1 VTLIL
6 ADTTVLSNF
15 AQVGRQDLLQQAF
28 PGLSAPRAV
37 REELSAG
44 ERLGRVPSGDW
55 SWLELVELSDTE
67 SLRAADLEQHLQA
80 GEAACLAVAEARDGL
95 VLTDDSAA
103 RRLAGTLN
111 LQVSGT
117 IGALVRLVRREI
129 LSLPQA
135 DVLLAEMMARG
146 YRSPVRSLGEV
157 YPSSPSA

>member
-28 PGLSAPRAV
+28 PGLSAPRTV

-44 ERLGRVPSGDW
+44 ERLGRVPRGDW
-55 SWLELVELSDTE
+55 SWLKLVELSEAE
-67 SLRAADLEQHLQA
+67 SLRAADLERHLQA
-80 GEAACLAVAEARDGL
+80 GEAACLALVEARGGL
-95 VLTDDSAA
+95 VVTDDSAA
-103 RRLAGTLN
+103 RRLGSVLNLRISGTL
-111 LQVSGT
+111 
-117 IGALVRLVRREI
+117 GALVRLVRQEI

-146 YRSPVRSLGEV
+146 YRSPVRSLREV
-157 YPSSPSA
+157 LEGGLG